1 MFLWKQTLFWHRRL
15 IKEMF
20 ILSQLASFIFWNV
33 YFRLQGLKLIKK
45 ILSSFKA
52 TTSFLPLTIPP
63 LYKSCRQESYQE
75 IESRVINYLLLRLST
90 KSWPNIWSVV
100 VEGNNIVPIEHC
112 IKYFHLFPA
121 EFGRLGGVVQR
132 RLGVVLQ
139 RRLGVVLQRRGRGWS
154 KFTLLTLRARR
165 LCDRLLNCH
174 SKLQPTKG
182 DSQKLDFCMSNE
194 QIIRQSNLNRR
205 S

>member
-1 MFLWKQTLFWHRRL
+1 MYVSLKTD
-15 IKEMF
+15 I
-20 ILSQLASFIFWNV
+20 ILTPASHKRNV
-33 YFRLQGLKLIKK
+33 YFVATGKFHILKRLFSPPGFKINKK
-45 ILSSFKA
+45 ILSSFKV

-75 IESRVINYLLLRLST
+75 IESRVIIYLLLRLST

-100 VEGNNIVPIEHC
+100 EGNNIVPIEHY

-139 RRLGVVLQRRGRGWS
+139 RRLGVVLQRRGRG
-154 KFTLLTLRARR
+154 
-165 LCDRLLNCH
+165 
-174 SKLQPTKG
+174 
-182 DSQKLDFCMSNE
+182 
-194 QIIRQSNLNRR
+194 
-205 S
+205 